1 MSVESLFNNVYN
13 LPSIPKVVQELT
25 ESFGSD
31 KANADEIANKIAKD
45 QAFAAKVLR
54 LANSARYGV
63 GRKIA
68 SISNAVV
75 LLGISQLRT
84 LVTASGMT
92 SAFVDVPGLDKR
104 QFWKDTFN
112 VASLCKMLGKHAKVD
127 REVAFTCGMMHS
139 IGELLIHMGE
149 PDKASKIDTLVAHGG
164 NRVELQENMLG
175 YHYADVGVELA
186 RRWKFPEEIQ
196 EAIRG
201 QIKPMEGGF
210 SPYAAL
216 IYIATY
222 INECDKHGQSE
233 EEQMAHFPM
242 ELAKKLNLDLS
253 KVFDDWTTLKS
264 EEDDIDALLS

>member
-92 SAFVDVPGLDKR
+92 SAFALSHVAALASPR
-104 QFWKDTFN
+104 ASSFSAN
-112 VASLCKMLGKHAKVD
+112 VARALET
-127 REVAFTCGMMHS
+127 RS
-139 IGELLIHMGE
+139 I
-149 PDKASKIDTLVAHGG
+149 
-164 NRVELQENMLG
+164 
-175 YHYADVGVELA
+175 
-186 RRWKFPEEIQ
+186 
-196 EAIRG
+196 
-201 QIKPMEGGF
+201 
-210 SPYAAL
+210 AA
-216 IYIATY
+216 
-222 INECDKHGQSE
+222 
-233 EEQMAHFPM
+233 
-242 ELAKKLNLDLS
+242 
-253 KVFDDWTTLKS
+253 
-264 EEDDIDALLS
+264 